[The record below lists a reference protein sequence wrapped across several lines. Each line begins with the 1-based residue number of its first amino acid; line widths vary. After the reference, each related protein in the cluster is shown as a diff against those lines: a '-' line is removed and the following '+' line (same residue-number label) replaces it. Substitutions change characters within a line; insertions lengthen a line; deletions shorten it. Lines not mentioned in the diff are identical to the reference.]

1 MTQEYPIKIRNLYEN
16 KTRKVVIAG
25 QDPMV
30 VHKQAYMKELS
41 SDEEISTIQDSESR
55 TVFELKKGFT
65 HIN

>member
-16 KTRKVVIAG
+16 KTRKVVIEG

>member
-1 MTQEYPIKIRNLYEN
+1 MTQEYTIKIRNLYEN
-16 KTRKVVIAG
+16 KTRKVVIEG
-25 QDPMV
+25 RDPMV